1 MADPNKM
8 TLFDRLQMH
17 LFDDNEK
24 IPEHLRF
31 SEQELEIK
39 KRYMTVFTFWLE
51 KPMISDKKIIQ
62 FMTVNL
68 GISKVHA
75 WRDLAKI
82 KILLGNVQNANK
94 EWQRFKLIAI
104 LDRAFE
110 IAEATKNPMAMIK
123 AAQILGKYTQL
134 DKEEAQSIP
143 YDEIVPQNFE
153 PTGDVSVLGIQP
165 MKDLKDRQKK
175 LREKYGSTP
184 IEEVPFEMLEDGNQE
199 DQ

>member
-1 MADPNKM
+1 MSDQNKLS
-8 TLFDRLQMH
+8 LFDRLQLH
-17 LFDDNEK
+17 LFDDNDK
-24 IPEHLRF
+24 VPEHLRF

-51 KPMISDKKIIQ
+51 KPMLSDKKIIQ
-62 FMTVNL
+62 FMTMNL
-68 GISKVHA
+68 GMSKVQA

-82 KILLGNVQNANK
+82 KVLLGNVQNANK

-104 LDRAFE
+104 LDRALE
-110 IAEATKNPMAMIK
+110 IAEATKNSLAMIK

-134 DKEEAQSIP
+134 DKEESAAIP

-153 PTGDVSVLGIQP
+153 PTGDVSVLGINP
-165 MKDLKDRQKK
+165 IRNLKERQKK

-184 IEEVPFEMLEDGNQE
+184 IEDASFEMLENGPGDE
-199 DQ
+199 